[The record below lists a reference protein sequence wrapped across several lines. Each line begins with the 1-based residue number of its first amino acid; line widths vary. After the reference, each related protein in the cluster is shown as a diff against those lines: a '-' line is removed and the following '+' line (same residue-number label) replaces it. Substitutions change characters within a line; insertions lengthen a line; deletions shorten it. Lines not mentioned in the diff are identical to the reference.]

1 MGSQY
6 LLANNNSPEII
17 TVPFEHYS
25 AIRIRIGNAKEISH
39 SPFPSR
45 HLPAQRKRRSCWVKE
60 WLNRRN

>member
-25 AIRIRIGNAKEISH
+25 AIRIRIGNTKEISH

-45 HLPAQRKRRSCWVKE
+45 HLHVQS
-60 WLNRRN
+60 